1 VKNQR
6 NLDSNLDSHLDNNL
20 DCSNVESAS
29 ADIDATHNPLSPP
42 SKKRGGRKHS
52 EENNTSNET
61 EQPTLIEMPAAPPTI
76 PAEDA
81 KWCAET
87 LVQIVEAKRNKRFEE
102 ITRTVKGKVYKTQ
115 RQRQLEAA
123 DVIIKAKFTREQF
136 EQGYDHRLDDWW
148 IQERGDLTV
157 VDMINN
163 TTKGT
168 MRLIEELEKIA
179 SQAKRMQNRPTS
191 QGQTIKHGQRPEDYE
206 NSEVSRNNTSHLEQ
220 VLAKHKA
227 MLATQGKGA

>member
-1 VKNQR
+1 
-6 NLDSNLDSHLDNNL
+6 
-20 DCSNVESAS
+20 
-29 ADIDATHNPLSPP
+29 
-42 SKKRGGRKHS
+42 
-52 EENNTSNET
+52 
-61 EQPTLIEMPAAPPTI
+61 
-76 PAEDA
+76 
-81 KWCAET
+81 
-87 LVQIVEAKRNKRFEE
+87 
-102 ITRTVKGKVYKTQ
+102 
-115 RQRQLEAA
+115 
-123 DVIIKAKFTREQF
+123 
-136 EQGYDHRLDDWW
+136 
-148 IQERGDLTV
+148 
-157 VDMINN
+157 MINN